1 MSDFYVYGHFDEDG
15 NCCYIGKGRL
25 IRAWRFSQRSKRW
38 FDKFKDRKPTV
49 VIFEQN
55 LTEEK
60 AYIKEIEYISKALNS
75 GYDLVN
81 ITGGGNLGNGWDERA
96 SKLLSEMRKGNK
108 TWTFGIP
115 RPDSTRKRIS
125 ETKRLNPDKSIARP
139 WLGKKRDV
147 EHMKKMSFM
156 SQSEESKTKRYG
168 HRKCRK
174 LSEEH
179 KNAIRKSI
187 TKKPL
192 VCSNGKKYESINDA
206 SRQLNISAGRISEVL
221 NGVRKSAKG
230 MQFNFDEV

>member
-15 NCCYIGKGRL
+15 NCCYIGKGRRK
-25 IRAWRFSQRSKRW
+25 RAWRFCQRSNRW
-38 FDKFKDRKPTV
+38 SDKFKDRKPTV

-60 AYIKEIEYISKALNS
+60 AYMKEIEYISNALNS

-81 ITGGGNLGNGWDERA
+81 VTSGGESINGWDERA
-96 SKLLSEMRKGNK
+96 SRLLSEMRKGNK

-115 RPDSTRKRIS
+115 RPESTRKKIS

-139 WLGKKRDV
+139 WLGKKRDI
-147 EHMKKMSFM
+147 EHMKNMSLI
-156 SQSEESKTKRYG
+156 SQSEESKMKRYG
-168 HRKCRK
+168 HRKGRK

-187 TKKPL
+187 HKKPL
-192 VCSNGKKYESINDA
+192 LCSNGKKYESINGA
-206 SRQLNISAGRISEVL
+206 SKELNISAGRISEVL
-221 NGVRKSAKG
+221 NGIRKSAKG
-230 MQFNFDEV
+230 LHFSFL